1 MMKLGSLKPYF
12 WRYRWRFA
20 TGIAFVFLANYFGTR
35 VPLIVGETIN
45 SLKGGL
51 DPTLLGWMSGYI
63 VVIAA
68 LGGCFRYL
76 MRRVLI
82 DTSRDMEYDFRND
95 LYRHLQRLDRTYYD
109 GTSTGD
115 VMSRMTNDIEAV
127 RMMIGPAV
135 MYTANTIFTVPL
147 VVVAMVALDWR
158 VTLAA
163 LAPMLLIPVVTKF
176 FGASMHRR
184 FKEQQEAMSELTT
197 FAQETFSGIRVVKA
211 YVQED
216 ANLARFGVENDRF
229 IDKSMKLVAL
239 QAFFFPLIRLAG
251 GFGLVAIVGIG
262 AMEILAGRLDF
273 GSLVAL
279 VMLYTA
285 LMWPLI
291 AAGWVINLFQR
302 SAAAMERLDDIFR
315 TPARVADA
323 PSMVAADTLPAALD
337 IEFRHLTFAYES
349 TQRPALRDI
358 TLKVP
363 AGHTIG
369 IVGRV
374 GSGKSTLVNLLL
386 RLYPVERG
394 TLFVGG
400 IDINDWPLEELR
412 RRVGIVFQEA
422 FLFSETIRENIEF
435 GALEGLDEQEMFE
448 AAVRADVDKDIRAF
462 PKTYD
467 TMLGERGINLSGG
480 QKQRV
485 TMARAFVR
493 DASVLVLDD
502 SLSAVD
508 THTEDTIL
516 RSLRAVMA
524 GRTTFLISHRLSTV
538 ALADEIIVLDDGAII
553 QRGGHDVLIAQEG
566 LYAELWRRQQLE
578 AEVEGVA

>member
-1 MMKLGSLKPYF
+1 MKSIGSLKPYF
-12 WRYRWRFA
+12 IRYRWRFA
-20 TGIAFVFLANYFGTR
+20 TGIAFVFLANFFAIQ
-35 VPLIVGETIN
+35 VPLIVGSTIN
-45 SLKGGL
+45 SMK
-51 DPTLLGWMSGYI
+51 SGIAPSIMLWLSVYL

-82 DTSRDMEYDFRND
+82 DTSRDMEFDFRND
-95 LYRHLQRLDRTYYD
+95 LYKHLQRLDRTYYD

-135 MYTANTIFTVPL
+135 MYTANTVFTVPM
-147 VVVAMVALDWR
+147 VVTAMVRLDLR

-163 LAPMLLIPVVTKF
+163 LAPMLLIPLVTKF
-176 FGASMHRR
+176 FGSRMHKR
-184 FKEQQEAMSELTT
+184 FREQQEALSELTT
-197 FAQETFSGIRVVKA
+197 FSQETFSGIRVVKA
-211 YVQED
+211 YVQEEN
-216 ANLARFGVENDRF
+216 NLARFRVENDRF
-229 IDKSMKLVAL
+229 IDKSLKLVAL
-239 QAFFFPLIRLAG
+239 QALFFPLIRLAG

-262 AMEILAGRLDF
+262 ASEILAGRLSF
-273 GSLVAL
+273 GSLVSL

-302 SAAAMERLDDIFR
+302 SAAAMERLDQIFR
-315 TPARVADA
+315 TPARVADSPTA
-323 PSMVAADTLPAALD
+323 VAASALPAQLD
-337 IEFRHLTFAYES
+337 IEFRHLTFQYEG
-349 TQRPALRDI
+349 TERPALRDI
-358 TLKVP
+358 TLTVK
-363 AGHTIG
+363 AGQTLG

-374 GSGKSTLVNLLL
+374 GSGKSTLVHLLL
-386 RLYPVERG
+386 RMYPIGRG
-394 TLFVGG
+394 MLFIGG

-435 GALEGLDEQEMFE
+435 GALDALDEQEMFE
-448 AAVRADVDKDIRAF
+448 AAVRADVDKDIRDF
-462 PKTYD
+462 PKNYD

-493 DASVLVLDD
+493 DASVLILDD

-516 RSLRAVMA
+516 RSLRDVMQ
-524 GRTTFLISHRLSTV
+524 GRSTFLISHRLSTV
-538 ALADEIIVLDDGAII
+538 AMADEIIVLSDGAIS
-553 QRGGHDVLIAQEG
+553 QRGTHEQLVTQDG
-566 LYAELWRRQQLE
+566 LYAELWKRQQLE